1 MDKYLRKYFDKV
13 IDGGYVAI
21 GVTQKDCN
29 TFSLLIS
36 DGATDWRV
44 ADMSQEDCDLFLMAL
59 DLIGWGY
66 EGMEAQE
73 HYLEFRQEMFNRR
86 FDCGR
91 GC

>member
-21 GVTQKDCN
+21 GVIQKDCN
-29 TFSLLIS
+29 TFSLSIS
-36 DGATDWRV
+36 DGATALKV
-44 ADMSQEDCDLFLMAL
+44 ADMSQEDCDIFLMAL

-66 EGMEAQE
+66 DDMEAQE
-73 HYLEFRQEMFNRR
+73 RYLEFRQAMFNRK
-86 FDCGR
+86 FNCGR